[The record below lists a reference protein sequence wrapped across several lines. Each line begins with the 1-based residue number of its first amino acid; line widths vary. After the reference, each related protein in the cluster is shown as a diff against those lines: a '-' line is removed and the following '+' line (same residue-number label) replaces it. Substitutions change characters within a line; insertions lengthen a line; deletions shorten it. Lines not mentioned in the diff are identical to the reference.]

1 LAFRNIFLIFSHTY
15 NKIKTMKKSELQQI
29 IKEEISK
36 VMNEKTDIISFL
48 KSNKQ
53 ELLDKL
59 AKRFEFDED
68 DMEMMSE
75 YEIEMGADANG
86 EIDKEIAAL
95 GLAGLDFSFNPKK
108 VEVSFLYRDTYG
120 DASNF
125 KLVIAGKPV
134 YAISYNI

>member
-1 LAFRNIFLIFSHTY
+1 
-15 NKIKTMKKSELQQI
+15 MKKSELQQI

-125 KLVIAGKPV
+125 ELVIAGKPV